1 MLNDGHVVM
10 SIVFKRF
17 TEHVSLN
24 EHEKKKTGNGTKNRR
39 LATGKTLQGFSGR
52 SHPEEMQNFCVG
64 EPVLLHN
71 IAVSITKM
79 RCFAPRIKS
88 GSKGF

>member
-10 SIVFKRF
+10 SIAFKRF

-24 EHEKKKTGNGTKNRR
+24 EHEKQKTGIGTKNRR
-39 LATGKTLQGFSGR
+39 LATGKMLRGFSVR
-52 SHPEEMQNFCVG
+52 LHPEEMQNLCVG

-71 IAVSITKM
+71 VAVSIAEM
-79 RCFAPRIKS
+79 RCFAPRLKS